1 MSNTTKPIILDETG
15 KRIVKA
21 LEEIA
26 TNSPTPVYGISRDIT
41 STSSAWRRIG
51 ASIGMHA
58 NATHDGSAVDNDFDE
73 VYPYNA
79 IKTVNINDNGEV
91 LAEIGDANFAFDGT
105 NGDVFTYI
113 PEFYWKREVSDNT
126 ETIQISEHHFK
137 GATHSHAFYIARYTT
152 SVNTHS
158 ISGVA
163 STVSTNIATFRT
175 QAKAKGSGFGLIDY
189 HLFLIQMLY
198 LVEYAD
204 YNSQAELGLGHSAS
218 SNTAQINTGGC
229 DELGMK
235 SGCLVNDG
243 SHSMIYRGIENI
255 FGNIWQF
262 VDGLGIKD
270 NVGFISYNHNDYA
283 NEVFTTPY
291 SQVGYTNATSNGN
304 PKVLGYDSNNPMVML
319 PTTLGG
325 SGTTGTCDYY
335 WQNTGNRVA
344 FFGGYWAYGAYGGL
358 FCWTL
363 NYVFSYAA
371 ADIGSRLLLAI

>member
-1 MSNTTKPIILDETG
+1 
-15 KRIVKA
+15 
-21 LEEIA
+21 
-26 TNSPTPVYGISRDIT
+26 
-41 STSSAWRRIG
+41 
-51 ASIGMHA
+51 
-58 NATHDGSAVDNDFDE
+58 
-73 VYPYNA
+73 
-79 IKTVNINDNGEV
+79 
-91 LAEIGDANFAFDGT
+91 
-105 NGDVFTYI
+105 
-113 PEFYWKREVSDNT
+113 
-126 ETIQISEHHFK
+126 
-137 GATHSHAFYIARYTT
+137 
-152 SVNTHS
+152 
-158 ISGVA
+158 
-163 STVSTNIATFRT
+163 
-175 QAKAKGSGFGLIDY
+175 
-189 HLFLIQMLY
+189 MLY

-204 YNSQAELGLGHSAS
+204 YNSQAKLGLGHSAS

-229 DELGMK
+229 NELGMK

-243 SHSMIYRGIENI
+243 SHAMIYRGIENI

-344 FFGGYWAYGAYGGL
+344 LFGGSWYDGANVGL
-358 FCWTL
+358 FCWYL
-363 NYVFSYAA
+363 ASDFSGAGA
-371 ADIGSRLLLAI
+371 LVGSRLLLTI

>member
-1 MSNTTKPIILDETG
+1 MSNITKPIALDETLQ
-15 KRIVKA
+15 RVANA
-21 LEEIA
+21 LEEMA
-26 TNSPTPVYGISRDIT
+26 SGTDTPIYGIQRTLSN
-41 STSSAWRRIG
+41 TSSAWRRIG

-58 NATHDGSAVDNDFDE
+58 NATHDGSSVENDFDD

-91 LAEIGDANFAFDGT
+91 LAEIGDANFKFDGT

-113 PEFYWKREVSDNT
+113 PEFYWKRSVADGV

-137 GATHSHAFYIARYTT
+137 DSTHSHAFYVARYTT
-152 SVNTHS
+152 SANTHS

-163 STVSTNIATFRT
+163 SIVNTSISTFRT
-175 QAKAKGSGFGLIDY
+175 NAKNKGSGFSLLDY
-189 HLFLIQMLY
+189 HLFIIQMLY

-204 YNSQAELGLGHSAS
+204 YNSQSILGLGVSDS
-218 SNTAQINTGGC
+218 SNSAQVNTGGC
-229 DELGMK
+229 DDLGMK
-235 SGCLVNDG
+235 SGCLSNDG
-243 SHSMIYRGIENI
+243 KHSVIYRGIENI

-270 NVGFISYNHNDYA
+270 NVGYISYNHNDYA
-283 NEVFTTPY
+283 NEVFTSPY
-291 SQVGYTNATSNGN
+291 IQVGYTNATSNGN
-304 PKVLGYDSNNPMVML
+304 PLVLGYDSNNPMVML

-344 FFGGYWAYGAYGGL
+344 LFGGYWDDGASDGL
-358 FCWTL
+358 FYWDVH
-363 NYVFSYAA
+363 NAFSNTRAA
-371 ADIGSRLLLAI
+371 LGSRLLLTI